1 MLFRSLLNFFSDHPA
16 QQFYIQ
22 HLGYTHSKPLPNVC
36 ELSFNVFYFLR
47 TLTQQNLKASSAK
60 GFGSLNRGQRFHR
73 TWLGYQLWYQ
83 NVLDHVIFSLGS
95 TTEDTSYLLQRLQA
109 QPRWQEFQQLL
120 PIYPKGS
127 DHGEIPDVTV
137 DHIAYSAFCNIV
149 SESET
154 EYFGY
159 DITYP
164 APVATEKTWKPFLS
178 CQIPIFYA
186 AQGHVSYV
194 KQFGFEVFEDILPK
208 TYDSMG
214 TFEKV
219 QAIVD
224 VVAQG
229 NDWIK
234 DVYYS
239 NINKIKHNH
248 DLVISHK
255 VEQLMFDS
263 VTDFVYNTA

>member
-1 MLFRSLLNFFSDHPA
+1 MIHRYAKWKVDAQLKKLLGTLPGSKKLSVGIGSQFPADIITTLQNNQYQNYDTILLTNIDIWRYGSNQDLLNFFSDHPA

-120 PIYPKGS
+120 PIYPKG
-127 DHGEIPDVTV
+127 
-137 DHIAYSAFCNIV
+137 
-149 SESET
+149 
-154 EYFGY
+154 
-159 DITYP
+159 
-164 APVATEKTWKPFLS
+164 
-178 CQIPIFYA
+178 
-186 AQGHVSYV
+186 
-194 KQFGFEVFEDILPK
+194 
-208 TYDSMG
+208 
-214 TFEKV
+214 
-219 QAIVD
+219 
-224 VVAQG
+224 
-229 NDWIK
+229 
-234 DVYYS
+234 
-239 NINKIKHNH
+239 
-248 DLVISHK
+248 
-255 VEQLMFDS
+255 
-263 VTDFVYNTA
+263 